1 MWISKGAALIRGNTV
16 IIQNY
21 GVNEFHVLSLK
32 TQLLLPQIAEFY
44 GLDSK
49 NDCCIS
55 GARYY

>member
-16 IIQNY
+16 VIQNY

-32 TQLLLPQIAEFY
+32 TQLLLSQIAKFY
-44 GLDSK
+44 GLDSR
-49 NDCCIS
+49 NVCSIS